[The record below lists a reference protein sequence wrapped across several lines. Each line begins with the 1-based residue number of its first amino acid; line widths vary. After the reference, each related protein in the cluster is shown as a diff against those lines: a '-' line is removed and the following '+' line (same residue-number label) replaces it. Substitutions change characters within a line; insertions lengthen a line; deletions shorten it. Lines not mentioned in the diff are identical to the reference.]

1 MHGCNPTLPSPPV
14 AHFPPSQEAPADA
27 AAPSASTSGN
37 GDVGGAA
44 GPNGAAEAG
53 AEGDSTAAPPSKR
66 QKQIRYDNR
75 RAVELTNGEGEGDGP
90 AKPKKHKGGM
100 FKPQDGIRRGTG
112 QAPEWRHVAAKISA
126 TAPLLGHVSLLT
138 AMLLL
143 DDADS
148 SLPRIVTAD
157 RDEHVRVSRWP
168 QGWRIE
174 RFLLGQKKWG
184 QS

>member
-1 MHGCNPTLPSPPV
+1 
-14 AHFPPSQEAPADA
+14 
-27 AAPSASTSGN
+27 
-37 GDVGGAA
+37 
-44 GPNGAAEAG
+44 
-53 AEGDSTAAPPSKR
+53 
-66 QKQIRYDNR
+66 
-75 RAVELTNGEGEGDGP
+75 
-90 AKPKKHKGGM
+90 M

-143 DDADS
+143 DDADPVRGTTGQA

-174 RFLLGQKKWG
+174 RFLLGQKKWVG
-184 QS
+184 SDA